1 MELTV
6 CLILYKGDVYSI
18 FLSKLLIKELPS
30 ENLLLILSPCNL
42 HEMQLHQFLL
52 PKFHSEPNMGGN

>member
-6 CLILYKGDVYSI
+6 CLILCKGDVYSI

-30 ENLLLILSPCNL
+30 ENLLLILNPCNL

-52 PKFHSEPNMGGN
+52 PELHSKPNMGGN